1 MNRIKLHLP
10 IQAEAEA
17 INLAT
22 CVAVNC
28 GFEHVVIESDAKACI
43 DALKAPFDEVP
54 WRISSITADTRLWAF
69 RGQLFVFR

>member
-54 WRISSITADTRLWAF
+54 
-69 RGQLFVFR
+69 

>member
-17 INLAT
+17 INLVI
-22 CVAVNC
+22 CVAVNR
-28 GFEHVVIESDAKACI
+28 GFEHVVVESDAKACI

-54 WRISSITADTRLWAF
+54 
-69 RGQLFVFR
+69 